1 MIYIKYNVVIHV
13 GNMWAQNWENIY
25 SIVQPFKGKPEIE
38 VTHELK
44 AQVTFTKISTVISM
58 ILYCIKQQD
67 QHCPLVFYFFLFFGI
82 SITTQRQYFG
92 LPRISLPVLGW
103 ILCRIVSGRSQ
114 CYLDRQMDGR
124 SSATHLLGTWA
135 TAKIL
140 GHFDFFFGFG
150 TPLILNDQK
159 PAKLVIQSMYKHI

>member
-44 AQVTFTKISTVISM
+44 AQVTLTKISTVISK

-67 QHCPLVFYFFLFFGI
+67 QHCPLGFYSFLFFLPHQHYNTT
-82 SITTQRQYFG
+82 SIFRTAEDFFTSLG
-92 LPRISLPVLGW
+92 LDPLPDSFWEKSMLS
-103 ILCRIVSGRSQ
+103 RPT
-114 CYLDRQMDGR
+114 DGR
-124 SSATHLLGTWA
+124 EVICHPSAWDLGNSKDFRLL
-135 TAKIL
+135 
-140 GHFDFFFGFG
+140 
-150 TPLILNDQK
+150 
-159 PAKLVIQSMYKHI
+159 

>member
-44 AQVTFTKISTVISM
+44 AQVTLTKISTVISM

-67 QHCPLVFYFFLFFGI
+67 QHCPLGFYSFLFFFATLALQHNVNI
-82 SITTQRQYFG
+82 SDCRGFLYQSWVGSFAGQFLGEVNAIQTDRWTGGHLPPICLGPGQQQRFQVT
-92 LPRISLPVLGW
+92 LISFSDSV
-103 ILCRIVSGRSQ
+103 
-114 CYLDRQMDGR
+114 
-124 SSATHLLGTWA
+124 HL
-135 TAKIL
+135 
-140 GHFDFFFGFG
+140 
-150 TPLILNDQK
+150 
-159 PAKLVIQSMYKHI
+159 